1 MRRWRFAWAAAVA
14 FALQF
19 PAQLV
24 GSAGALA
31 QGIPDVT
38 GPGPQV
44 FSMNLWVLDNGSTY
58 LNDAQYRCERLPGTD
73 VCDRPSAEATTAFLE
88 RHVMPAADII
98 RLARREFSLPA
109 TGTVVLSLQAHTESR
124 PLRPDRMAALV
135 YDGTDLITA
144 PQSRPAGAETLVAL
158 RRAAIGLAPVIAFD
172 DGETLGLTVHAYH
185 LPRVRWSGHV
195 VQPWDMTIGFD
206 SVRQWRPWA
215 SFDCALLALAECGG
229 IVERDQYFGRVF
241 PRIRLYRGV
250 TTALDLADGT
260 PITVRSQT
268 LLLSGRVETTYLG
281 ALVMAEDTATVLE
294 VSDAAF
300 APAWSAAIRAGIAE
314 MYRAAGRQPLQR
326 NDQSM
331 ILQMLA
337 GATGR

>member
-1 MRRWRFAWAAAVA
+1 MRRRRFGWAAVIA
-14 FALQF
+14 FALQL
-19 PAQLV
+19 AGQLTV
-24 GSAGALA
+24 QLAGSAGVLA
-31 QGIPDVT
+31 QGIPDVV

-98 RLARREFSLPA
+98 RLARREFGLPA

-124 PLRPDRMAALV
+124 PLQPGRMAALV

-144 PQSRPAGAETLVAL
+144 PQSRPAMAETLVAL
-158 RRAAIGLAPVIAFD
+158 RRAAIGLAPVIAFA

-206 SVRQWRPWA
+206 NVRQWRPWA

-229 IVERDQYFGRVF
+229 IVERDQ
-241 PRIRLYRGV
+241 
-250 TTALDLADGT
+250 
-260 PITVRSQT
+260 
-268 LLLSGRVETTYLG
+268 
-281 ALVMAEDTATVLE
+281 
-294 VSDAAF
+294 
-300 APAWSAAIRAGIAE
+300 
-314 MYRAAGRQPLQR
+314 
-326 NDQSM
+326 
-331 ILQMLA
+331 
-337 GATGR
+337 